1 MATANKKIDRKLL
14 RTFDPLNQLAAD
26 KFEEIIDK
34 STVEEIPAG
43 RNLFRQGDRDKRA
56 YFLLQ
61 GQVELSVL
69 GRPKTTLIKA
79 KTREA
84 QQPLVNE
91 IPRSCTCKS
100 KGATVFIADIDLL
113 DMLLCEHSSSDAIE
127 VTELSAEDEANDW
140 MLRFLNSSTFLNLPT
155 ENIQRML
162 MKMEEVRVRKD
173 KAVVRQGESD
183 DYYYIV
189 KRGQCAVSRRP
200 APQAEDVRV
209 AILSIGDGFGEE
221 ALITN
226 GKRNATVTMLED
238 GKLMRLHKDDFI
250 PLLVTPLLDFIND
263 DAAETLIN
271 GGSHLI
277 DVRTHD
283 QFEKNGLPG
292 ATNIPLSALRTRVT
306 SLNPDRDYI
315 VYCED
320 GSHSSAAAF
329 LMTQQGLTCRVLEG
343 GLANSRLAAASKKAS
358 KPAAKA
364 RKAAAKPAKAA
375 PKKPAAAP
383 KATSKASPPRAD
395 TTKTRTGA
403 AKPAASRSGSGLK
416 DVVSP
421 VARRQADEAE
431 EAKRRAQQEA
441 EALRKQAEE
450 LARRT
455 QEAEKAREAARMELE
470 RVKKEEIARKEAEL
484 EAARKEAEEQARR
497 AKEAE
502 EARKKALEEAKRI
515 KKEKQSRHEKE
526 LEAALRRA
534 EEETRRARAAEE
546 ARQKALQ
553 EAEKMK
559 SNQRSKYDAELEEA
573 RKRAEDEAIRAK
585 MAEESRQRAIAEA
598 EALKSKL
605 KSDFDEKL
613 TGLQSRAAEEAR
625 RAKEAEEARK
635 AAEREARKLRDESE
649 RIKHQVV
656 EETERLRQE
665 AETTRQMAEQELERI
680 RLEAERAAERQRELE
695 AERERA
701 KREAQAAAEAA
712 YAARAQAERD
722 ARRLRQ
728 EAEAIRQEAQAEAER
743 LRAELEATRRQ
754 MAQEAARA
762 REEAEETAR
771 LRREASEAA
780 EAQAA
785 AEAAAQARIEAELA
799 AEAMRKAEEEARRI
813 QAEQAVLAKKQAAS
827 KAAARA
833 RAEEQARARA
843 EEQARAR
850 ARAEAEAA
858 RRRAEEL
865 AAAEEEA
872 RQRLAEEKQRL
883 AAQAKSEAKARSM
896 AEDIVAKLHSAD
908 QARKAG
914 EDPEAEGMT
923 LAPTS
928 VRESRGRTILE
939 GDEDIFIFQPPRAD
953 REGHDDDDEDEIEHI
968 EITGPRDAV
977 GSGSDDDLPSFKVS
991 AAGDNNTSGEFDF
1004 SDIAPMRGAASGTS
1018 GNAALERER
1027 TAGNGNRKK
1036 GMFMAMAASLVLV
1049 LGGGYFALTQDAT
1062 EVEDIAAI
1070 VDGAGGDPKQV
1081 GGLGDR
1087 TRAVARVKQEAE
1099 EEFNRLL
1106 QEWEATEIQPAAD
1119 DAAIA
1124 ADAVPE
1130 SAIEEAVVAETVE
1143 AAPTETL
1150 APAVAPEAEVVPDS
1164 PAPDAGITEEE

>member
-1 MATANKKIDRKLL
+1 MATANNKIDRKLL
-14 RTFDPLNQLAAD
+14 RTFEPLNQLTAD

-69 GRPKTTLIKA
+69 GRPKTTIIKA
-79 KTREA
+79 RTRDA
-84 QQPLVNE
+84 QQALVNE

-100 KGATVFIADIDLL
+100 KGATVFVADVDLL
-113 DMLLCEHSSSDAIE
+113 DMLLCEDSSSDAIE

-162 MKMEEVRVRKD
+162 MKMEEVRVKKG

-209 AILSIGDGFGEE
+209 AILSVGDGFGEE
-221 ALITN
+221 ALITS

-238 GKLMRLHKDDFI
+238 GKLMRLHKDDFL
-250 PLLVTPLLDFIND
+250 PLLVTPLLDFIDD

-315 VYCED
+315 VYCDD

-343 GLANSRLAAASKKAS
+343 GLKNSRLAPAKKKPAGAARGEAKTATKTAAKDTAQGG
-358 KPAAKA
+358 KPAATPKPDGKKAA
-364 RKAAAKPAKAA
+364 RKT
-375 PKKPAAAP
+375 
-383 KATSKASPPRAD
+383 ATDRA
-395 TTKTRTGA
+395 G
-403 AKPAASRSGSGLK
+403 GGLREAVK
-416 DVVSP
+416 P
-421 VARRQADEAE
+421 VARHQAEVAD
-431 EAKRRAQQEA
+431 EAKRRAQEEA

-455 QEAEKAREAARMELE
+455 AEAEKAREAARKELE
-470 RVKKEEIARKEAEL
+470 RVKREEIARKEAEL
-484 EAARKEAEEQARR
+484 EAARKEAEAQARR

-502 EARKKALEEAKRI
+502 EARQKALEEAKRI

-526 LEAALRRA
+526 LEEALRRA
-534 EEETRRARAAEE
+534 EEETKRARAAEE

-559 SNQRSKYDAELEEA
+559 SRQRSKYDAELEAA

-598 EALKSKL
+598 EALKAKF
-605 KSDFDEKL
+605 KSEFDE
-613 TGLQSRAAEEAR
+613 TVNSLQSRAEEEAR
-625 RAKEAEEARK
+625 RAKEAEAARL
-635 AAEREARKLRDESE
+635 AAEREAKKLREESE
-649 RIKHQVV
+649 RIKNQVV

-665 AETTRQMAEQELERI
+665 AETTRQLAEQELARI
-680 RLEAERAAERQRELE
+680 RKEAERAAARQRELE

-722 ARRLRQ
+722 AKRLRQ

-771 LRREASEAA
+771 LRREAREAA

-799 AEAMRKAEEEARRI
+799 AEAMRKAEEEAQRI
-813 QAEQAVLAKKQAAS
+813 QAEQAELARKQEESRRAAR
-827 KAAARA
+827 AREEAEARA
-833 RAEEQARARA
+833 RAEA
-843 EEQARAR
+843 EARAR

-858 RRRAEEL
+858 RRRAEEA

-872 RQRLAEEKQRL
+872 RQRLAEEKARL
-883 AAQAKSEAKARSM
+883 AEQARSEARARSM

-908 QARKAG
+908 QARRSG
-914 EDPEAEGMT
+914 EEDDADGIK

-953 REGHDDDDEDEIEHI
+953 RAGYEEEEEEIEEI
-968 EITGPRDAV
+968 EITGTGDAIGGREDEV
-977 GSGSDDDLPSFKVS
+977 PSFKL
-991 AAGDNNTSGEFDF
+991 GDEHGNSGEFDF
-1004 SDIAPMRGAASGTS
+1004 SDIAPLRTAASS
-1018 GNAALERER
+1018 GAPERER
-1027 TAGNGNRKK
+1027 AATGGRRK
-1036 GMFMAMAASLVLV
+1036 GMFIALAASLVLA

-1062 EVEDIAAI
+1062 EVDDIAAI
-1070 VDGAGGDPKQV
+1070 VDGGADPKQV

-1087 TRAVARVKQEAE
+1087 SRAVTRVKQEAE
-1099 EEFNRLL
+1099 AEFNRLL
-1106 QEWEATEIQPAAD
+1106 QEWEATEVQPAAD
-1119 DAAIA
+1119 EAAVA
-1124 ADAVPE
+1124 AEAVPD
-1130 SAIEEAVVAETVE
+1130 SAIEEAIVAGEPADATVAPAADPAVEATVEPVVAPAE
-1143 AAPTETL
+1143 
-1150 APAVAPEAEVVPDS
+1150 APAEAPEDTLLGPGE
-1164 PAPDAGITEEE
+1164 

>member
-1 MATANKKIDRKLL
+1 MATANNKIDRKLL
-14 RTFDPLNQLAAD
+14 RTFEPLNQLTAD

-69 GRPKTTLIKA
+69 GRPKTTIIKA
-79 KTREA
+79 RTRDA

-100 KGATVFIADIDLL
+100 KGATVFVADVDLL
-113 DMLLCEHSSSDAIE
+113 DMLLCEGSSSDAIE

-162 MKMEEVRVRKD
+162 MKMEEVRVKKG

-209 AILSIGDGFGEE
+209 AILSVGDGFGEE
-221 ALITN
+221 ALITS

-238 GKLMRLHKDDFI
+238 GKLMRLHKDDFL
-250 PLLVTPLLDFIND
+250 PLLVTPLLDFIDD

-315 VYCED
+315 VYCDD

-343 GLANSRLAAASKKAS
+343 GLKNSRLAPTKKKPAEASGGASKT
-358 KPAAKA
+358 AAKQA
-364 RKAAAKPAKAA
+364 SQKRKAAAAPKPDSGKAA
-375 PKKPAAAP
+375 AETTAD
-383 KATSKASPPRAD
+383 KA
-395 TTKTRTGA
+395 G
-403 AKPAASRSGSGLK
+403 GGLREAVK
-416 DVVSP
+416 P
-421 VARRQADEAE
+421 VARHQAEAAD
-431 EAKRRAQQEA
+431 EAKRRAQEEA

-455 QEAEKAREAARMELE
+455 AEAEKAREAARKELE
-470 RVKKEEIARKEAEL
+470 RVKREEIARKEAEL
-484 EAARKEAEEQARR
+484 EAARKEAEAQARR

-502 EARKKALEEAKRI
+502 EARLKALEEAKRI

-526 LEAALRRA
+526 LEEALRRA
-534 EEETRRARAAEE
+534 EEETKRARAAEE

-559 SNQRSKYDAELEEA
+559 SKQRSKYDAELEAA

-598 EALKSKL
+598 EALKAKF
-605 KSDFDEKL
+605 KSEFDE
-613 TGLQSRAAEEAR
+613 TVNSLQSRAEEEAR
-625 RAKEAEEARK
+625 RAKEAEAARL
-635 AAEREARKLRDESE
+635 AAEREAQKLREESE
-649 RIKHQVV
+649 RIKNQVV

-665 AETTRQMAEQELERI
+665 AETTRQLAEQELARI
-680 RLEAERAAERQRELE
+680 RKEAERAAARQRELE

-743 LRAELEATRRQ
+743 LRAELEAARRQ

-771 LRREASEAA
+771 LRREAQEAA

-799 AEAMRKAEEEARRI
+799 AEAMRKAEEEAQRI
-813 QAEQAVLAKKQAAS
+813 QAEQAELARKQEES
-827 KAAARA
+827 RRAARA
-833 RAEEQARARA
+833 RAEAEARARA
-843 EEQARAR
+843 EAEARAR

-858 RRRAEEL
+858 RRRAEEA

-872 RQRLAEEKQRL
+872 RRRLAEEKARL
-883 AAQAKSEAKARSM
+883 AEQARSEAKARSM
-896 AEDIVAKLHSAD
+896 AEDIVAKLHSAE
-908 QARKAG
+908 QARRAG
-914 EDPEAEGMT
+914 DEDGADGIK

-953 REGHDDDDEDEIEHI
+953 RAGYEEEEEEIEEI
-968 EITGPRDAV
+968 EITGTGDAIDGREDEV
-977 GSGSDDDLPSFKVS
+977 PSFKL
-991 AAGDNNTSGEFDF
+991 GDEHGDSGEFDF
-1004 SDIAPMRGAASGTS
+1004 SDIAPLRPAASS
-1018 GNAALERER
+1018 GAPERER
-1027 TAGNGNRKK
+1027 AAAGGRKK
-1036 GMFMAMAASLVLV
+1036 GMFIALAASLVLA

-1062 EVEDIAAI
+1062 EVDDIAAI
-1070 VDGAGGDPKQV
+1070 VDGGADPKQV

-1087 TRAVARVKQEAE
+1087 NRAVTRVKQEAE
-1099 EEFNRLL
+1099 AEFNRLL
-1106 QEWEATEIQPAAD
+1106 QQWEAAEVQPAAD
-1119 DAAIA
+1119 EAAVA
-1124 ADAVPE
+1124 AEAVPD
-1130 SAIEEAVVAETVE
+1130 SAIEEAIVAGEPADATVAPAADPAVEATVE
-1143 AAPTETL
+1143 PVTATAEEVPVEATEDVL
-1150 APAVAPEAEVVPDS
+1150 LGPGE
-1164 PAPDAGITEEE
+1164 